1 MELFHIESIE
11 SPLAD
16 GAVAASAFRVLVRIQ
31 MMSLWEPRAE
41 VRLDR
46 DLYDAVLESLQRA
59 GMANGLRVWRLTAP
73 LLRPEGDELIDAW
86 LAAWNALGDV
96 VDECPYPQG
105 EWGPARELLQDDLL
119 SEVLDISA
127 SSLRRYATGSRETP
141 DRVAARLHAISQI
154 TSALAGSYNE
164 YGIRRW
170 FERGRTQ
177 LGLRPPKELLAGD
190 WSPDDE
196 KPQQVIALAERLVG
210 AGSAT

>member
-1 MELFHIESIE
+1 MESFHIESIE
-11 SPLAD
+11 SPLD
-16 GAVAASAFRVLVRIQ
+16 DSAVAASAFRILVRLQ

-46 DLYDAVLESLQRA
+46 DLYDAVIGNLHRA
-59 GMANGLRVWRLTAP
+59 GMANGLRVWRLTTP
-73 LLRPEGDELIDAW
+73 LRRLEGDQLVDAW
-86 LAAWNALGDV
+86 LEVWNSLGHV

-119 SEVLDISA
+119 SEVLGISS

-177 LGLRPPKELLAGD
+177 LGIRSPKELLVGD

-196 KPQQVIALAERLVG
+196 EPQQVIALAEKLVG